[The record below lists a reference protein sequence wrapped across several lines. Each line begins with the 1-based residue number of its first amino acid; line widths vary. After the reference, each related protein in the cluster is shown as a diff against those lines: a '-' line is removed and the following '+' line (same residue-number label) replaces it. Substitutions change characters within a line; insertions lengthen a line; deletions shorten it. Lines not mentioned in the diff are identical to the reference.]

1 MIRHPNDM
9 APSVNVRRFGGL
21 VALLTVVTSG
31 YFTVSSLVDPG
42 GLVPGGDQAAPRTY
56 AAYMAARSIVLLGG
70 MVWLLAI
77 RAWRSLGLLLAL
89 NGAVQIVDAVIGAV
103 HQQVPQTIGPLLFA
117 TALLAAARLLGVRA
131 RPLGRIRQTS
141 GWVSR

>member
-1 MIRHPNDM
+1 MV
-9 APSVNVRRFGGL
+9 PSVNARRFGGL

-42 GLVPGGDQAAPRTY
+42 GLVPGGDQVAPRTY

-103 HQQVPQTIGPLLFA
+103 HQQVSQTIGPLLFA
-117 TALLAAARLLGVRA
+117 TALLTAARLLGVRA
-131 RPLGRIRQTS
+131 RPLGRAGST
-141 GWVSR
+141 GTHGPHP